1 MNQEKDSRTLSGL
14 KAGTLSD
21 TSTEAVNGAQLFAT
35 NQNVTAVTNDLKK
48 VAENTSQYLGGGAN
62 VLQGEKPTYTVEG
75 KTYNDVGSAFAG
87 VDTSITNVKNDV
99 TNVKNEL
106 TNEITNQINSVKGDS
121 LVKRVEETNVITIG
135 KEIGGTEIILANN
148 EGKDRTLSG
157 VKAGQ
162 VGNEA
167 VNKAQLDENVKN
179 LSESIGNTKASAVH
193 YDNQDGQV
201 DYTSVTLGGKDKD
214 PVGLHNVANGNI
226 SKDSHDAINGS
237 QINTISGDVAKFLG
251 GNASFENGTFKG
263 PIYNLSSITTDGMS
277 TPIAFTDVGSAFVGL
292 DTNIKNVNERI
303 KEVSQGVAQDS
314 LSWNEAA
321 GAFVATHG
329 ENKA

>member
-1 MNQEKDSRTLSGL
+1 ITTGGIDAGNKEIKNI
-14 KAGTLSD
+14 KAGELSA
-21 TSTEAVNGAQLFAT
+21 SSQQAVTGSQLYAT
-35 NQNVTAVTNDLKK
+35 NQNVTTVTNDLKK
-48 VAENTSQYLGGGAN
+48 VAGNTSQYLGGNAD
-62 VLQGEKPTYTVEG
+62 VFQGKKPTYTVEG

-121 LVKRVEETNVITIG
+121 LVKRVEGTNAITIG
-135 KEIGGTEIILANN
+135 KEIGGTEITLANN

-157 VKAGQ
+157 VKAAQ

-201 DYTSVTLGGKDKD
+201 DYTSVTLG
-214 PVGLHNVANGNI
+214 
-226 SKDSHDAINGS
+226 
-237 QINTISGDVAKFLG
+237 
-251 GNASFENGTFKG
+251 
-263 PIYNLSSITTDGMS
+263 
-277 TPIAFTDVGSAFVGL
+277 
-292 DTNIKNVNERI
+292 
-303 KEVSQGVAQDS
+303 
-314 LSWNEAA
+314 
-321 GAFVATHG
+321 
-329 ENKA
+329 